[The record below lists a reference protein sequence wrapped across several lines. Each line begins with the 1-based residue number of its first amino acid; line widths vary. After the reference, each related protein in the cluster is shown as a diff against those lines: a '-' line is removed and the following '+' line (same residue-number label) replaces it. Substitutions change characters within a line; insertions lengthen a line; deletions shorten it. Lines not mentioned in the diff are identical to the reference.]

1 MPFFN
6 FVPVPLTLKTAGGG
20 ADSARSSGDRLFHN
34 FLFPLRTGP
43 KSAGLS
49 EASVKGGHF
58 LADQL
63 TLFKPG
69 GQIMPL
75 TLQLAPPYCHST

>member
-1 MPFFN
+1 MTMTFQNLNMPPSIVN
-6 FVPVPLTLKTAGGG
+6 GRPP
-20 ADSARSSGDRLFHN
+20 SNNHSG
-34 FLFPLRTGP
+34 
-43 KSAGLS
+43 
-49 EASVKGGHF
+49 ASVKGGQGGGQLPPHF

-75 TLQLAPPYCHST
+75 TLQLAPPLKKATDAPGMS